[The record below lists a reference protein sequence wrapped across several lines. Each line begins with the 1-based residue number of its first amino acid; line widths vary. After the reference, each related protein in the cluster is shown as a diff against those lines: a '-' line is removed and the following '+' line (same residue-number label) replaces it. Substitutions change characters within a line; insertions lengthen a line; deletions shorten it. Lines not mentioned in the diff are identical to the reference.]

1 MKNKLD
7 ASGFHVF
14 KNYISK
20 RYSKNLFKVF
30 LNYCRFYCPNLF
42 VTSYKNEWLNTNFN
56 NQLIKLRK
64 NNPKIF
70 AAIYNSFARSSA
82 MYQFCY
88 DSGLNKLAAV
98 ILDEDKEN
106 LGIRDPILRIDV
118 PSDKRNTYGWH
129 QDSTYSKLHTN
140 PKNEII
146 CWLPLVNTNKKN
158 GTLIVKPRS
167 HIINKNVSYSKSKE
181 EKYKSKQFLI
191 KKKFLNKFKSS
202 QINVKA
208 NSVLASYANLFH
220 KSGFNYSNKV
230 RFTIVVRFY
239 KVLVDDYVY
248 YRENIKDIKK
258 YSTHLI

>member
-1 MKNKLD
+1 MKNTTYKIYKKALSNKSSNSLFEHFIKVCSFFTPQD
-7 ASGFHVF
+7 FYKKKFLGWED
-14 KNYISK
+14 K
-20 RYSKNLFKVF
+20 RLAG
-30 LNYCRFYCPNLF
+30 L
-42 VTSYKNEWLNTNFN
+42 
-56 NQLIKLRK
+56 LIKIRK
-64 NNPKIF
+64 DKKLFSNIYKTLQISNELQKIIVLDKLHKIASDF
-70 AAIYNSFARSSA
+70 LKIESKYLTVRSA
-82 MYQFCY
+82 Q
-88 DSGLNKLAAV
+88 
-98 ILDEDKEN
+98 
-106 LGIRDPILRIDV
+106 LRID
-118 PSDKRNTYGWH
+118 PPNDQRNTYGWH

-158 GTLIVKPRS
+158 GTLIVKPGS